1 MICSTRCHG
10 PVITNRKVAGACS
23 RHARPTNVPM
33 TPAAL
38 VTRSFWIETTPFS
51 AGNFPGKIPALPELR
66 GHVLFE
72 TSGSSGMPKWIA
84 LSKTALLASAAA
96 VNRHLGVTRT
106 SCWGLALP
114 LHHVGGFGVAARAHE
129 AGCRFA
135 RFDWRWD
142 AAAFAAWLTENE
154 VTHTSL
160 VPTQVHDLVRAGIR
174 TRHSLR
180 ALVVGGGHLD
190 VETGLA
196 ARALGWPVLAS
207 FGMTEAASQIATQE
221 LSVLEDNYQ
230 PAPMPVLPIWQ
241 AETTPDQKLRIAGP
255 ALFTGMLL
263 LENGAWSLRPRAGPW
278 HQTNDR
284 VLLDDGRLT
293 PLGRADLRVKVLGEL
308 VDLET
313 IEQELAVMSGGRLS
327 PGTFVVAALPDPRAE
342 HRLVPVF
349 DASVD
354 PDVMRNALSE
364 HARQA
369 QGFRRL
375 CPPVTL
381 APFPRSPLGKPGR
394 AEIAAMVAE
403 RRWNPRK
410 D

>member
-1 MICSTRCHG
+1 
-10 PVITNRKVAGACS
+10 
-23 RHARPTNVPM
+23 M

-38 VTRSFWIETTPFS
+38 VTRSFWIEASPFA
-51 AGNFPGKIPALPELR
+51 AGNFPGKLPPLPELR

-72 TSGSSGMPKWIA
+72 TSGSTGVPKWIA

-160 VPTQVHDLVRAGIR
+160 VPTQVHDLVQAGIR

-207 FGMTEAASQIATQE
+207 YGMTEAASQIATQD
-221 LSVLEDNYQ
+221 LSALQEPYQ
-230 PAPMPVLPIWQ
+230 PAPLPLLPIWQ
-241 AETTPDQKLRIAGP
+241 TEVAEDGRLRIAGP
-255 ALFTGMLL
+255 ALFSGKLIRDGETWVF
-263 LENGAWSLRPRAGPW
+263 EPRLSEW
-278 HQTNDR
+278 HVTEDLAA
-284 VLLDDGRLT
+284 VEDGFLT
-293 PLGRADLRVKVLGEL
+293 PLGRADSLVKVLGEL
-308 VDLET
+308 VDPQE
-313 IEQELAVMSGGRLS
+313 IERELAALSNGVLAPGG
-327 PGTFVVAALPDPRAE
+327 FVVVAVPDARAGN
-342 HRLVPVF
+342 RLVPVF
-349 DASVD
+349 DAVTD
-354 PDVMRNALSE
+354 AEVIRKALVA
-364 HARQA
+364 HAKEA
-369 QGFRRL
+369 PGFRRL
-375 CPPVTL
+375 GPAMTL
-381 APFPRSPLGKPGR
+381 DPFPRSALGKPLR
-394 AEIAAMVAE
+394 AAIAAEIAKQE
-403 RRWNPRK
+403 
-410 D
+410 